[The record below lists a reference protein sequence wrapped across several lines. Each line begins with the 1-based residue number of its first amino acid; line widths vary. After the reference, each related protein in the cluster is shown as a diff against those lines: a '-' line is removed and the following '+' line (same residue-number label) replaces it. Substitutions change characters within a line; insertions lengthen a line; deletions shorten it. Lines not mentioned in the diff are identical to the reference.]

1 MWKKCEKSV
10 KNVENV
16 EKQENTVFNTFP
28 NLNLKKRHSLWTYWH
43 ESLKMNICLC
53 GILMFKFNIL

>member
-28 NLNLKKRHSLWTYWH
+28 NLNLKKDIHC
-43 ESLKMNICLC
+43 EPIGMNH
-53 GILMFKFNIL
+53 

>member
-1 MWKKCEKSV
+1 M

-28 NLNLKKRHSLWTYWH
+28 NLNFKKFTFIVNLLAWIIENEY
-43 ESLKMNICLC
+43 M
-53 GILMFKFNIL
+53 LMWNPNV